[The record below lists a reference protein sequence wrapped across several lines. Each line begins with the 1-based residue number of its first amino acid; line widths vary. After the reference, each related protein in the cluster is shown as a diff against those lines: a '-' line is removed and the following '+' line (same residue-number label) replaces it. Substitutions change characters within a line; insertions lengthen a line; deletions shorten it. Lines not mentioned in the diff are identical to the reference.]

1 MSFPGL
7 GFGRNRSLPLDEG
20 WACVSING
28 KVFSLEDVPEVE
40 FLHTS
45 WPFTPSEAASNTL
58 TGRADSMLRQAMS
71 MGYLRPGERLT
82 MRGLAQ
88 DMGMSVT
95 PVREAIQNLISENVL
110 SMQSPK
116 TIIVPRIDAA
126 ICYEVFQIRVAL
138 ETLAAIQA
146 MPNLGSTDFAE
157 LRAINARHR
166 AALES
171 RDIGKVLQYNKE
183 FHFSIYRPSGM
194 PSLLNL
200 IETQWLRIGPTLNLL
215 HPNYVGG
222 LSGNDHHELIIRALE
237 SSSEDEVRDTLSMA
251 LLTAQDE
258 IIKRLRSQLTG

>member
-1 MSFPGL
+1 MQ
-7 GFGRNRSLPLDEG
+7 
-20 WACVSING
+20 
-28 KVFSLEDVPEVE
+28 
-40 FLHTS
+40 TS
-45 WPFTPSEAASNTL
+45 WPFTPTEAASKTL
-58 TGRADSMLRQAMS
+58 TGQADSMLRQAMS
-71 MGYLRPGERLT
+71 VGYLRPGERLT

-95 PVREAIQNLISENVL
+95 PVREAIQNLISEHVL

-138 ETLAAIQA
+138 ETLAAIHA
-146 MPNLGSTDFAE
+146 MPNLGPPDFAE
-157 LRAINARHR
+157 LRVINARHR
-166 AALES
+166 SALES
-171 RDIGKVLQYNKE
+171 RDIAKVLQYNNE
-183 FHFSIYRPSGM
+183 FHFAIYRPSGM

-237 SSSEDEVRDTLSMA
+237 RGSEDSVRGTLSTA

-258 IIKRLRSQLTG
+258 IMKRLPSRLTA